1 MSRHP
6 VIVHSSDRS
15 DENAVIGFDSPL
27 RTYFLQA
34 FEDPN
39 TEEPRLWLGTR
50 FGEFHDLP
58 SLASAAR
65 ARGYALDGLTEPI
78 VAEMA
83 WEAMQ
88 PHTPSLVER
97 CGWPLR

>member
-6 VIVHSSDRS
+6 ITVRS
-15 DENAVIGFDSPL
+15 IDNADDNAVIGFDPPL
-27 RTYFLQA
+27 GTYFLLG
-34 FEDPN
+34 FEDPD
-39 TEEPRLWLGTR
+39 TEFPGLWLGTR
-50 FGEFHDLP
+50 LREFPD
-58 SLASAAR
+58 LASLTSAAD
-65 ARGYALDGLTEPI
+65 AKGYMLDGLTEPI

-88 PHTPSLVER
+88 PHRPSLVER